1 LQPVET
7 MKRLK
12 TFIIIILLIL
22 FVVITAYL
30 VFFRRAG
37 QNNFF
42 QFTEVKKGDIK
53 NTITSTGILHPRSK
67 VEVGTQISGTFASVY
82 VDYNDVVK
90 KGQLLAELDKK
101 ILLAALDEAKAVV
114 LHSREKFEFS
124 KNEYLKKKQLY
135 ESKYLS
141 ELEFSKFRSNYY
153 IDSAAYLSA
162 KANLAKAYT
171 NLGYAEIVAPISG
184 TVIEK
189 NVEAGQTVAANFATP
204 TIFVIAED
212 LSKMEIHATV
222 DESDISYVFI
232 SQEVE
237 FSVLAYPDSIFK
249 GVINQIRMHPKMIQN
264 VVNYIVV
271 INADNVYGLLL
282 PGMTATVDFIIEQ
295 KKDVLMVAKSAL
307 NFNPPPKM
315 VEKFHKKMRKKMDA
329 LPDSLKPEMQP
340 PPPRGDSKLKEGTP
354 ERQIQPSMPPGEKEP
369 SPGSPNPQ
377 IKPPGTPGDMVRLT
391 GEAEFP
397 ENFGQIWYLDEN
409 GELAM
414 EPVETG
420 ASDDNNIEIIRYRY
434 LKPGMLVISG
444 LVETRKKERNNLNNT
459 NQIFGG
465 APQAGGAPPPPP
477 GGGP

>member
-1 LQPVET
+1 MQLIEK

-12 TFIIIILLIL
+12 TLIIIILLIL
-22 FVVITAYL
+22 FVVITTYL
-30 VFFRRAG
+30 VFIRHANR
-37 QNNFF
+37 NSFF
-42 QFTEVKKGDIK
+42 QFTAIERGDIK

-67 VEVGTQISGTFASVY
+67 VEVGTQISGTFENVY
-82 VDYNDVVK
+82 VDYNDIVK

-114 LHSREKFEFS
+114 LHTQEKLKFS
-124 KNEYLKKKQLY
+124 KNEYLKKKELY
-135 ESKYLS
+135 ESKYLP
-141 ELEFSKFRSNYY
+141 EIEFLKYQSNYY
-153 IDSAAYLSA
+153 IDSSAYLSA

-171 NLGYAEIVAPISG
+171 NIGYAEIVSPISG

-204 TIFVIAED
+204 TVFVIAED

-222 DESDISYVFI
+222 DESDISYVFEG
-232 SQEVE
+232 QEVE

-249 GVINQIRMHPKMIQN
+249 GVINQIRLHPRMIQN

-271 INADNVYGLLL
+271 INSDNVHGLLL

-295 KKDVLMVAKSAL
+295 KKDVLMVAKSAI
-307 NFNPPPKM
+307 NFRPPANM
-315 VEKFHKKMRKKMDA
+315 VNKFHKKMRKKMEA
-329 LPDSLKPEMQP
+329 LPDSLKPQMQP
-340 PPPRGDSKLKEGTP
+340 PPTPGDKKLQDGSRKQETH
-354 ERQIQPSMPPGEKEP
+354 PSMPPGSMEP
-369 SPGSPNPQ
+369 SPGYRKQQ
-377 IKPPGTPGDMVRLT
+377 IAPPGAPGDMEKLAVDR
-391 GEAEFP
+391 EFP
-397 ENFGQIWYLDEN
+397 ENFGHIWYLDET

-420 ASDDNNIEIIRYRY
+420 ASDDNNVEIVRYRY
-434 LKPGMLVISG
+434 LRPGMQVISG
-444 LVETRKKERNNLNNT
+444 IVETKKKEKDAINNT

-465 APQAGGAPPPPP
+465 APQSGGGPPPPP